1 MSFYAWARLSL
12 WTVISWDW
20 RSTGWCVAREI
31 SGITCRII
39 VDSWETI
46 ILWNVPAF
54 ILFGRVVWTQ
64 RVNSLADIVWHH
76 FYRWLVNFRIFNSL
90 IYRSSFSIVRV
101 AWAGCVWH
109 TIVNTSV
116 ERLQRGLGSL
126 LVLVSISFQ
135 VISLIAAVAVL
146 THIVHIYRSASFNLF
161 QILLFA
167 LNILMR

>member
-20 RSTGWCVAREI
+20 RSTGRCVARKI
-31 SGITCRII
+31 SWITCWVV

-76 FYRWLVNFRIFNSL
+76 FYRRLVNFRIFNSL

-101 AWAGCVWH
+101 TWAGCVWH
-109 TIVNTSV
+109 AIVNTSV